1 MELYSHQ
8 ISPKGRSR
16 GGGGGGGGL
25 SIEPML
31 MLWRE
36 RRLKP
41 PDQVMA
47 CPRCQSLNTKF
58 CYYNNYSL
66 TQPRHFCKN
75 CRRYWTAGGTLRNVP
90 VGGGCRKNKRAKHR
104 NSADGQ
110 SSSGTAGNTENSL
123 QQLCVKAS
131 DQASP
136 PPPPPSTSPPLQL
149 AGADHLYI
157 TDLAASHMSTSTQ
170 NAVSRYSCK
179 AHRKRKRSS
188 IANTTATETNY
199 HTDSSSVYTRSSSYD
214 HSCWNRIVTNPLQ
227 LEKRRLAGYNVY
239 HSRSSMSRTSSTA
252 AAATRAARKHRMAY
266 QRQQLIGRSCAAG
279 KQPAAAAINSSSSS
293 DYAMQQQPTASAA
306 TGLAAP
312 GPSTGTLVLLLHK
325 LLQPSDVT
333 SLGRIVLPKK
343 EAESC
348 LPYLAV
354 KEGMSLAMEDFDT
367 GKTWKVRY
375 RYWPNNRSRMY
386 LIENTGVFV
395 RSHQLEE
402 GDLLILYR
410 NVERNKIVI
419 QGKKKTQSDG
429 SCIGAAV
436 KDEKLSAAA
445 AAADAIATQ
454 DSGGLVMPRLDAKLQ
469 RMAVKWEQEITKDQA
484 SSQLQLHCPVSA
496 VLETASH
503 KAGDGTQFEDS
514 SDLGDLMQGIFQD
527 KKHGSSCG
535 LAPGGQN
542 FQQLLSFP
550 SLKDSD
556 LLMADVSHLPS
567 WDVNSTAATAA
578 VISKVEPDEMNS
590 RVVPSNIASLESEAS
605 NQPRKGAKV
614 AGAGT

>member
-1 MELYSHQ
+1 MSSMELAAVDENLYLPEAWLNELELVNDIDHATLPAILLPYSSSQ
-8 ISPKGRSR
+8 ESARFANSEADTTNLNLRDEQLQMVWESMISAPHDHDDVAGAATTSDLQMSVNNLNLPPHRSSYLLDCSTR
-16 GGGGGGGGL
+16 AMCKKVTLKEAVMYEAIEKLGGGEKGL
-25 SIEPML
+25 HLLMDHVRSWIAAAARNCSTTSTTDQNISIS
-31 MLWRE
+31 
-36 RRLKP
+36 
-41 PDQVMA
+41 D
-47 CPRCQSLNTKF
+47 
-58 CYYNNYSL
+58 
-66 TQPRHFCKN
+66 
-75 CRRYWTAGGTLRNVP
+75 
-90 VGGGCRKNKRAKHR
+90 
-104 NSADGQ
+104 
-110 SSSGTAGNTENSL
+110 SL
-123 QQLCVKAS
+123 QQLCVTAS
-131 DQASP
+131 DQASPPP

-199 HTDSSSVYTRSSSYD
+199 HTDSSCVYTRSSSYD

-266 QRQQLIGRSCAAG
+266 LRQQLIGRSCAAG
-279 KQPAAAAINSSSSS
+279 KQPAAASSSSS
-293 DYAMQQQPTASAA
+293 DYAMQQQQPTASAATAAAVAA

-312 GPSTGTLVLLLHK
+312 VAKKLLQNPVSSTANKQQYSRNQFFINSPQKQQGLSTGTLVLLLHK

-410 NVERNKIVI
+410 NVERNKIVLYLDVLN
-419 QGKKKTQSDG
+419 TRTLHN
-429 SCIGAAV
+429 V
-436 KDEKLSAAA
+436 MFV
-445 AAADAIATQ
+445 
-454 DSGGLVMPRLDAKLQ
+454 GL
-469 RMAVKWEQEITKDQA
+469 
-484 SSQLQLHCPVSA
+484 
-496 VLETASH
+496 
-503 KAGDGTQFEDS
+503 F
-514 SDLGDLMQGIFQD
+514 
-527 KKHGSSCG
+527 
-535 LAPGGQN
+535 
-542 FQQLLSFP
+542 
-550 SLKDSD
+550 
-556 LLMADVSHLPS
+556 
-567 WDVNSTAATAA
+567 
-578 VISKVEPDEMNS
+578 
-590 RVVPSNIASLESEAS
+590 SE
-605 NQPRKGAKV
+605 
-614 AGAGT
+614 

>member
-1 MELYSHQ
+1 
-8 ISPKGRSR
+8 
-16 GGGGGGGGL
+16 
-25 SIEPML
+25 
-31 MLWRE
+31 
-36 RRLKP
+36 
-41 PDQVMA
+41 
-47 CPRCQSLNTKF
+47 
-58 CYYNNYSL
+58 
-66 TQPRHFCKN
+66 
-75 CRRYWTAGGTLRNVP
+75 
-90 VGGGCRKNKRAKHR
+90 
-104 NSADGQ
+104 
-110 SSSGTAGNTENSL
+110 
-123 QQLCVKAS
+123 
-131 DQASP
+131 
-136 PPPPPSTSPPLQL
+136 
-149 AGADHLYI
+149 
-157 TDLAASHMSTSTQ
+157 
-170 NAVSRYSCK
+170 
-179 AHRKRKRSS
+179 
-188 IANTTATETNY
+188 
-199 HTDSSSVYTRSSSYD
+199 
-214 HSCWNRIVTNPLQ
+214 
-227 LEKRRLAGYNVY
+227 
-239 HSRSSMSRTSSTA
+239 
-252 AAATRAARKHRMAY
+252 
-266 QRQQLIGRSCAAG
+266 
-279 KQPAAAAINSSSSS
+279 
-293 DYAMQQQPTASAA
+293 
-306 TGLAAP
+306 
-312 GPSTGTLVLLLHK
+312 
-325 LLQPSDVT
+325 
-333 SLGRIVLPKK
+333 
-343 EAESC
+343 
-348 LPYLAV
+348 
-354 KEGMSLAMEDFDT
+354 
-367 GKTWKVRY
+367 
-375 RYWPNNRSRMY
+375 MY

-484 SSQLQLHCPVSA
+484 SSQLQLHCPVST

-578 VISKVEPDEMNS
+578 VISKVEPD
-590 RVVPSNIASLESEAS
+590 
-605 NQPRKGAKV
+605 
-614 AGAGT
+614 

>member
-1 MELYSHQ
+1 MEPSSSGNEEQQQQQEKKASQLFAQ
-8 ISPKGRSR
+8 RA
-16 GGGGGGGGL
+16 L
-25 SIEPML
+25 Q
-31 MLWRE
+31 E

-110 SSSGTAGNTENSL
+110 SST
-123 QQLCVKAS
+123 S
-131 DQASP
+131 DQASPP

-149 AGADHLYI
+149 AGADHL
-157 TDLAASHMSTSTQ
+157 
-170 NAVSRYSCK
+170 
-179 AHRKRKRSS
+179 
-188 IANTTATETNY
+188 
-199 HTDSSSVYTRSSSYD
+199 SYD

-279 KQPAAAAINSSSSS
+279 KQPAAAASNSSS

-312 GPSTGTLVLLLHK
+312 VAKKLLQQPVSSTANKQQYSRNQFFINSRQKQQGLSTGTLVLLLHK

-348 LPYLAV
+348 LPYLTV

-419 QGKKKTQSDG
+419 QGKKKAQSDG

-436 KDEKLSAAA
+436 KDEKLSDRSLTNSNNAKSVAAP
-445 AAADAIATQ
+445 TQ
-454 DSGGLVMPRLDAKLQ
+454 IG
-469 RMAVKWEQEITKDQA
+469 
-484 SSQLQLHCPVSA
+484 
-496 VLETASH
+496 
-503 KAGDGTQFEDS
+503 
-514 SDLGDLMQGIFQD
+514 
-527 KKHGSSCG
+527 
-535 LAPGGQN
+535 
-542 FQQLLSFP
+542 
-550 SLKDSD
+550 
-556 LLMADVSHLPS
+556 
-567 WDVNSTAATAA
+567 
-578 VISKVEPDEMNS
+578 
-590 RVVPSNIASLESEAS
+590 
-605 NQPRKGAKV
+605 
-614 AGAGT
+614 